1 MPNRIFAA
9 AVFACCALPLSA
21 AAVPTA
27 PNGKLPVTTIVID
40 AGHGPV
46 KFQAEVAADPESQ
59 EKGLMFRKS
68 MAPDAGMLFDFH
80 MPDMQTFWMKNTVIP
95 LDMIFIRA
103 DGTISSIAPDAV
115 PYSETPIPSYEPVRA
130 VLEINGGRAAQLG
143 ILPGDHVHAAIFG
156 NVTTGKSDKY
166 RRDPAAH

>member
-1 MPNRIFAA
+1 MPNRAFAA
-9 AVFACCALPLSA
+9 ALFVCALPWSA
-21 AAVPTA
+21 VAVPIS

-40 AGHGPV
+40 SAHGPV
-46 KFQAEVAADPESQ
+46 KFQAELAADPVSQ

-80 MPDMQTFWMKNTVIP
+80 TPDFQTFWMKNTVLP
-95 LDMIFIRA
+95 LDLIFIRA
-103 DGTISSIAPDAV
+103 DGTISSIAPNAT

-143 ILPGDHVHAAIFG
+143 ILPGDHIHAAIFG
-156 NVTTGKSDKY
+156 NVTEKK
-166 RRDPAAH
+166 